1 MNIFITDLC
10 FLLLNF
16 KMSVTINNWSFIWKR
31 KRLFASKSQNDATLI
46 QIYKTQKTTQF
57 PTDLVTFNEEIF
69 NGKFHILSSDIEN
82 PNLRVFNL

>member
-10 FLLLNF
+10 LLLLNF
-16 KMSVTINNWSFIWKR
+16 KMSVTINNWGFIWKH
-31 KRLFASKSQNDATLI
+31 KRLFARKSQNDATLI

-57 PTDLVTFNEEIF
+57 PTDLVTFTEEIF
-69 NGKFHILSSDIEN
+69 NGKLHILCSDIEN